1 MVTHQPKFGH
11 PPEESILQTW
21 NLALRLNL
29 QTLDQVTTA
38 KDGHLLPRVVTPSMV
53 IQTILRM
60 ATYQPKDGHPP
71 EGSKLKSGNFSLRLL
86 NHKIKTR

>member
-1 MVTHQPKFGH
+1 MVTHQPKYGH

-53 IQTILRM
+53 IQT
-60 ATYQPKDGHPP
+60 K
-71 EGSKLKSGNFSLRLL
+71 
-86 NHKIKTR
+86 